1 MKRVLGPDL
10 SKVAILAVILLVLLS
25 CNFPGLQPTPDFDA
39 TSVVRTVSARRTED
53 ASNLVTALAHTAT
66 PANQTSTPT
75 ATGTQILATATAT
88 EEPCQDRARF
98 IIDVTIPDETYLA
111 PGTEFEKVWRL
122 LNAGTCTW
130 TTEYALVFDSGN
142 IMGGDPV
149 VFLSTSVSPGITV
162 DLAVDM
168 IAPMTEG
175 SYEGNWLLRN
185 HLGVLFGLGI
195 QADKNFWVRINV
207 GSTPTPTSTPTQ
219 TPTPTATA
227 TPTET
232 QEP

>member
-25 CNFPGLQPTPDFDA
+25 CNFPGLKPTPDFDA
-39 TSVVRTVSARRTED
+39 TSVVRTVSARRTQD
-53 ASNLVTALAHTAT
+53 ASDWATASAHTPT
-66 PANQTSTPT
+66 PEGLTSTPT

-88 EEPCQDRARF
+88 EEPCENRARF
-98 IIDVTIPDETYLA
+98 IIDVTIPDGTYLA

-122 LNAGTCTW
+122 LNAGTCPW

-162 DLAVDM
+162 DLAVDL
-168 IAPMTEG
+168 IAPMTED

-185 HLGVLFGLGI
+185 DLGVLFGLGI

-207 GSTPTPTSTPTQ
+207 GSTPTPTSTATE